1 MVLLWTLGCVCLFE
15 LLFSFSSDIFPGVE
29 LVDHIGSS
37 IFSFLRNFCT
47 VFHNDCIN
55 LHSHQWFTRV
65 PFSLCPRQHLF
76 ESYLMNREY
85 YCSASLSVFGVVSVL
100 SFGLTN
106 KCVLV
111 SCFNLHFL
119 MTYDVRASFHML
131 ICHLK
136 NLCQNVYEALWLI
149 FKLYCFFSYCWI
161 LIVLCFGEQ
170 PFIGCLL
177 QMLYPSLCLSLI
189 LWIVSFVEQKS
200 FILRKSSLPLPFL
213 MNGAFDILILKVIT
227 KLRVFPS
234 VPFRSFLVLHLL
246 SGLWSILSS
255 ILLRV

>member
-1 MVLLWTLGCVCLFE
+1 MCLFE
-15 LLFSFSSDIFPGVE
+15 LLFSFSSDIYPGVE
-29 LVDHIGSS
+29 LVNHIGSS

-65 PFSLCPRQHLF
+65 PFSLCPRQHLLF

-119 MTYDVRASFHML
+119 MTYDVGASFHML
-131 ICHLK
+131 ICH
-136 NLCQNVYEALWLI
+136 LWLI
-149 FKLYCFFSYCWI
+149 FKLYCFFSYC
-161 LIVLCFGEQ
+161 
-170 PFIGCLL
+170 
-177 QMLYPSLCLSLI
+177 
-189 LWIVSFVEQKS
+189 
-200 FILRKSSLPLPFL
+200 
-213 MNGAFDILILKVIT
+213 
-227 KLRVFPS
+227 
-234 VPFRSFLVLHLL
+234 
-246 SGLWSILSS
+246 
-255 ILLRV
+255 